1 MYTTVH
7 KRHAM
12 NTPPQTPPPPSPIS
26 RDASPPRLQRAWTSL
41 HSFAQHLQEEDD
53 GPVLEENVPDKIND
67 WNVRFSRSQ
76 PRVGGIV
83 CVEVE
88 ISRTGK
94 VEKWPLE
101 AFVDGD
107 EFTNETVCEMVN
119 DWNATASAWPNV
131 KRLCLMCR
139 RRATKGLTICGPCE
153 REGWGL
159 IIYG

>member
-7 KRHAM
+7 KRRAM
-12 NTPPQTPPPPSPIS
+12 NTPPQSPPPPSPIS
-26 RDASPPRLQRAWTSL
+26 RAAS
-41 HSFAQHLQEEDD
+41 
-53 GPVLEENVPDKIND
+53 PVLEENVPDEIND

-88 ISRTGK
+88 ISGTGN

-139 RRATKGLTICGPCE
+139 RKATKGLTICGPCE